1 MTEAVKADTT
11 FRDNLLDALD
21 RAYPAFNGFWRI
33 DIDVLGGVIHVTNRL
48 LSGKWGFIMH
58 INKVDAEG
66 KKVVHYAGELLERY
80 RISRN
85 PNFDIYTILGMKRD
99 QRGELLVDKS

>member
-1 MTEAVKADTT
+1 MTEQKVDTT

-21 RAYPAFNGFWRI
+21 RAYPAFNGHWRI
-33 DIDVLGGVIHVTNRL
+33 DIDVFGGVIYVTNRL
-48 LSGKWGFIMH
+48 LSGKWGFVMH

-66 KKVVHYAGELLERY
+66 KKVVRNAGELLERF
-80 RISRN
+80 RVSRN
-85 PNFDIYTILGMKRD
+85 PNADIFSILGMQRD